1 MSGGI
6 VLEYNMPLISPLSRK
21 YYTYASEK
29 SGKIH
34 HRAGDIRICLEYIC
48 DEIIIEFVPAD
59 DKANWISYDLH
70 KKLKAAKSF
79 VSNTTINNLIK
90 AKIVGN
96 EGVHKGEEGQYSK
109 TEIDNAITAIR
120 QFSMEVFLSYFK
132 NNGFGNFEKGSWVPT
147 VFSTLPPIYR
157 VEILKEYYKSNN
169 SIFVIDKIS
178 KALLK
183 SGMDTEAKEFLAEC
197 FDKKELTSEELNI
210 FMNDLELLK
219 KSFHLLN
226 IADDLEMSKRN
237 FNNLLPAIKED
248 ERDAFVCLVSM
259 VVNGHSLK

>member
-1 MSGGI
+1 MA
-6 VLEYNMPLISPLSRK
+6 LISPISRK

-34 HRAGDIRICLEYIC
+34 HRAEDIRICLEYIC
-48 DEIIIEFVPAD
+48 DEIIIEFVSD
-59 DKANWISYDLH
+59 EDKANWIGYDLH
-70 KKLKAAKSF
+70 TKLKAAKSF
-79 VSNTTINNLIK
+79 VTSATVKKLIR

-96 EGVHKGEEGQYSK
+96 EGVHKGEEGQYTK

-157 VEILKEYYKSNN
+157 VEILKEYYKLNN

-183 SGMDTEAKEFLAEC
+183 SGKESEAKEFLTEC
-197 FDKKELTSEELNI
+197 FDKKELTNEELSI
-210 FMNDLELLK
+210 FVHDLQLLK

-237 FNNLLPAIKED
+237 FNTLLPAIKED

-259 VVNGHSLK
+259 IVNGHSLK